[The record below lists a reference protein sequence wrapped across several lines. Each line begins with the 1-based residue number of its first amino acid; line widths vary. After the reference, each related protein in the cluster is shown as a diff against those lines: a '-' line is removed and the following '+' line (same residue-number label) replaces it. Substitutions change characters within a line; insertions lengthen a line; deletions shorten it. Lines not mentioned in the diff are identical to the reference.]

1 MIRHILGAAALSV
14 SAALAFA
21 DATMLSVPV
30 SPDISVIEAGVICPP
45 ETVGSSP
52 APDTIAGTTHLIEEE
67 PEFVSNTRVVPA
79 VLGLGFGVKAQT
91 PILGGINQV
100 TMLVSHPA
108 MGQEAV
114 ESQSF
119 LTRISDLSPSLT
131 FYQFDYSYEL
141 LPGTWTMTAMRVD
154 QVLYQVEFEVV
165 PPEMVP
171 ELAGVCGYLDL
182 LS

>member
-1 MIRHILGAAALSV
+1 MIRHIIGVAALSV

-21 DATMLSVPV
+21 DATMSSVPV
-30 SPDISVIEAGVICPP
+30 SPDISIIEAGVICPP

-91 PILGGINQV
+91 PIVGGINQV
-100 TMLVSHPA
+100 TMLVTHPA
-108 MGQEAV
+108 MGGQAV